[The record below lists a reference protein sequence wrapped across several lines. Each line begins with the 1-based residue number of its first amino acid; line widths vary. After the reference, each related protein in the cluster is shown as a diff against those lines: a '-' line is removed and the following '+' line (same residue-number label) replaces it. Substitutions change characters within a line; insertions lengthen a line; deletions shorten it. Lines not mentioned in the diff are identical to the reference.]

1 MIRRYTELARLLLL
15 VVCLVPFTSTR
26 QAACACASAFPVA
39 PSSPVESQS
48 PVNEEED
55 ERETETEADGK
66 ERLAD
71 PVRHRVP
78 PRESANRLPLVHAGH
93 TSALVLCARPPVPA
107 DPLRN
112 GLGTHYRC

>member
-1 MIRRYTELARLLLL
+1 MHRYAELARFLLL

-26 QAACACASAFPVA
+26 QAAAYCAPAFPLA
-39 PSSPVESQS
+39 PSAPSEA

-55 ERETETEADGK
+55 EREGETETETDGK

-71 PVRHRVP
+71 PARHRVP
-78 PRESANRLPLVHAGH
+78 SRESAARLPIVHAGH
-93 TSALVLCARPPVPA
+93 KSSLVLCSRAPVPA
-107 DPLRN
+107 NPLRN